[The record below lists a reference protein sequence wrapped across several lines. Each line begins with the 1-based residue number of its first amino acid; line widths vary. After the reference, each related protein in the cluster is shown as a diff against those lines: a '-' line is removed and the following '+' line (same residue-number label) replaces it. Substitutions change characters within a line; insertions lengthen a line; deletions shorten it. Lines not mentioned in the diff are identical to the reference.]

1 MSERERK
8 VMGGEVVC
16 RGCMSGGVDLKVLHN
31 A

>member
-1 MSERERK
+1 MFERERK